1 MVTDPI
7 VWTRDQGRLHIGD
20 GPRDSEIKRPSTAPP
35 VSEKQPVDSFE
46 KSSIPANESDSTA
59 VSEKAGGL
67 KISYHFDL
75 FYELSQKVSAKMGQK
90 GLNRFTEVSATVAE
104 TFKGSFKLSIDAV
117 GSYLKGTD
125 KSLDISPETANEF
138 MDSVDELSNLSP
150 EALENFLREAD
161 EFFADLETSYGEA
174 GGAFDE
180 IRDQMKSQAS
190 QFFDSVAGI
199 REEALAEAETVVPV
213 EGATSETPSL
223 PAKSDELTP
232 FAGSLSALIPSAD
245 GSGMEFPAKDY
256 KSFVNNFLRYVDQ
269 FRKNLVKDF
278 LTPALRPVALG
289 KAAEPSSGI
298 FKEVSALGK
307 PQLTPA
313 PEAEKEPSLTPEP
326 AAGDKSI

>member
-7 VWTRDQGRLHIGD
+7 IRNLDQGRLHIGD

-46 KSSIPANESDSTA
+46 KSSIPTDESDSTA
-59 VSEKAGGL
+59 VSDKAGGL

-104 TFKGSFKLSIDAV
+104 TFKGSFQLNIDAV

-125 KSLDISPETANEF
+125 KSLDISQETANEF

-174 GGAFDE
+174 GGAFDD

-190 QFFDSVAGI
+190 QFFKSVNGI
-199 REEALAEAETVVPV
+199 REEVLAEAETVVPL
-213 EGATSETPSL
+213 EGTTPQNPSL
-223 PAKSDELTP
+223 PAGADELTP
-232 FAGSLSALIPSAD
+232 FPGSLSALIPAAD

-278 LTPALRPVALG
+278 LTPVLRPIALG
-289 KAAEPSSGI
+289 KATEPSSGT

-307 PQLTPA
+307 PQLAPA